1 MANYTKENS
10 KRDPETERM
19 TFDILHYALLTAKRA
34 VKIMKQKIKNDEED
48 EMMRLL
54 EGTSVSRQVG
64 PDAPDGKQGVIHPGW
79 V

>member
-34 VKIMKQKIKNDEED
+34 MKIMKQNIKNDEED

-64 PDAPDGKQGVIHPGW
+64 PDAPDGKQGVIHPWW